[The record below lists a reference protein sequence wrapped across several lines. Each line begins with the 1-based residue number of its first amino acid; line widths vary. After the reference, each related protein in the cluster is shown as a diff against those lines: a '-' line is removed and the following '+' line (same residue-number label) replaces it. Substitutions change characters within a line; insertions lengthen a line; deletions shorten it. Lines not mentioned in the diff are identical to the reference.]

1 MSAVYPLVRNLYA
14 FSTRFGVSRRPSRA
28 GSSPRSVSS
37 FLIASCILLFYI
49 SAPAA
54 QPPDPPSRERFS
66 EAERLYADRGNLASA
81 RRAAD
86 AWAAALAADPRG
98 FDAAWQLARADYWLG
113 THGPEAA
120 RRGFLETGID
130 AGRKAA
136 SLQPGRPEG
145 HFWIAANMG
154 ALAES
159 FGLRQGLKYRKPIKE
174 SLETVLRLDPAFMD
188 GSADRALGRWYF
200 KVPRLFGGDRR
211 QAEAHLRQSLTY
223 NRESTVSHFFLAELL
238 EDEGRNAEARAELQ
252 RVIDAPL
259 SRDWAPEDRDY
270 KERAKHLLATLRP

>member
-1 MSAVYPLVRNLYA
+1 MSALYPLVRNLYA
-14 FSTRFGVSRRPSRA
+14 FSTRLGVSRSPSRA

-54 QPPDPPSRERFS
+54 QSPD
-66 EAERLYADRGNLASA
+66 ALYAGRANLVSA

-86 AWAAALAADPRG
+86 AWTAALAADPRG
-98 FDAAWQLARADYWLG
+98 FDAAWKLARADYWLG
-113 THGPEAA
+113 THGPEAE
-120 RRGFLETGID
+120 RRGFLEAGID
-130 AGRKAA
+130 AARRAA
-136 SLQPGRPEG
+136 ALQPGRPDG

-159 FGLRQGLKYRKPIKE
+159 FGLRQGLRYRKAIKE
-174 SLETVLRLDPAFMD
+174 SLETALRLDPAFMD

-200 KVPRLFGGDRR
+200 KVPRLFGGDRK
-211 QAEAHLRQSLTY
+211 QAEAHLRKSLTY
-223 NRESTVSHFFLAELL
+223 NPDSTVSHFFLAELL
-238 EDEGRNAEARAELQ
+238 EDEGRHAEARAEFQ

-259 SRDWAPEDRDY
+259 SRDWAPEDQEY
-270 KERAKHLLATLRP
+270 KARARRALAGPG